1 MRTGRTMLLM
11 LLTAMLFTFHS
22 HAQTVYRVDKEK
34 SKLEI
39 QGTSSIHDWEML
51 VEDYQL
57 EAFLTTT
64 EENTATVNRVS
75 FSCEVEDISADSRIM
90 DGKAHDAL
98 KEDDHPR
105 ITFSINDDASLQIE
119 DGKTYIKGSITIA
132 GVTRKIQFP
141 VSIHVISD
149 STFQVKGNLSLKMTD
164 YNVTPPKAMMGAL
177 ETGDEVTIDINLVLE
192 R

>member
-1 MRTGRTMLLM
+1 MKTGRTMLLM
-11 LLTAMLFTFHS
+11 LLTAMLFTFHTQ
-22 HAQTVYRVDKEK
+22 AQTVYEVNKEK

-57 EAFLTTT
+57 EAYLTT
-64 EENTATVNRVS
+64 EEGNTKINRVS
-75 FSCEVEDISADSRIM
+75 FSCKVEDISADSRIM

-105 ITFSINDDASLQIE
+105 ITFSIKENASLQIE

-192 R
+192 L